1 MAKTVLHIKNMV
13 CPRCVMAVEQILGKL
28 AIPFSEVKLGQ
39 AFVGVPSSEID
50 TKRLANEL
58 HAIGFE
64 LMQDKNTQLV
74 EQVKTEILKYIHYS
88 DNQPIKLKFSEY
100 LSQKIGKDYARISL
114 IFSEKEKIGIE
125 KYLILQKIE
134 RVKELI
140 TYGELNFSEIAFRL
154 NYSSVAYL
162 SKQFK
167 QITRLTLSE
176 YKKKKQKD
184 RKTLDKVKN

>member
-1 MAKTVLHIKNMV
+1 
-13 CPRCVMAVEQILGKL
+13 MAVEQILGKL

-184 RKTLDKVKN
+184 RKTLDKVKNWAVFRQKLRIFVMKRF